1 MLKIREQPEKQEGR
15 VLSKPELLRLFRYK
29 AEQAAAQVH
38 HLPNVEAALSFAV
51 EICNQKETCRLLAAG
66 CEADLSPD
74 ARDLCDS
81 RPAKVIAAPDL
92 DQRHY
97 RFLQTQ
103 CEANGHTAVS
113 KRLRPYVG
121 GIDIGITWAQ
131 FGIAE
136 TGTLVIDSTDEDL
149 RLATMI
155 SEIHIA
161 LLPSESIVESA
172 TDIEEQLQVMMQ
184 AGGNYAAMITGPSRT
199 ADIERVLALGVHG
212 PLQLYVL
219 TIGND
224 HVRPQ

>member
-1 MLKIREQPEKQEGR
+1 

-38 HLPNVEAALSFAV
+38 HLPDVKAALRFAV
-51 EICNQKETCRLLAAG
+51 DICNQKEACRLLAAG
-66 CEADLSPD
+66 CEADLSPN

-81 RPAKVIAAPDL
+81 RPTKVVAAPDL
-92 DQRHY
+92 DNNHY

-113 KRLRPYVG
+113 KHLRPYVG

-155 SEIHIA
+155 SEIHMA
-161 LLPSESIVESA
+161 LLPVESIVESA
-172 TDIEEQLQVMMQ
+172 TDIEEPLRAMMQ
-184 AGGNYAAMITGPSRT
+184 ASGNYTAMITGPSRT

-219 TIGND
+219 MIGND

>member
-1 MLKIREQPEKQEGR
+1 M
-15 VLSKPELLRLFRYK
+15 LSKPELLRLFRYQ
-29 AEQAAAQVH
+29 AEQAAVQVH
-38 HLPNVEAALSFAV
+38 HLVNVEEALSFSV
-51 EICNQKETCRLLAAG
+51 EICNQKEACRLLAAG
-66 CEADLSPD
+66 GEADLSPN
-74 ARDLCDS
+74 ARNLRDS
-81 RPAKVIAAPDL
+81 RPTKVIAAPDL
-92 DQRHY
+92 DKNHY
-97 RFLQTQ
+97 RFLQAQ
-103 CEANGHTAVS
+103 CEAHGHRAVS
-113 KRLRPYVG
+113 QRLRPYVG

-172 TDIEEQLQVMMQ
+172 TEIEDQLQAMMQ
-184 AGGNYAAMITGPSRT
+184 TRGNYTAMITGPSRT

-219 TIGND
+219 TIGKD

>member
-1 MLKIREQPEKQEGR
+1 MSSNPEF
-15 VLSKPELLRLFRYK
+15 LRLFRTK

-51 EICNQKETCRLLAAG
+51 EICNRKENCRLLAAG
-66 CEADLSPD
+66 CEADLSSN
-74 ARDLCDS
+74 AGELCDS
-81 RPAKVIAAPDL
+81 RPTKIVAAPDL
-92 DQRHY
+92 DKHHY

-103 CEANGHTAVS
+103 CEANGHTVVS
-113 KRLRPYVG
+113 KQLRPYVG

-172 TDIEEQLQVMMQ
+172 ADIEEQLQAMMQ
-184 AGGNYAAMITGPSRT
+184 ASGNYAAMITGPSRT

-219 TIGND
+219 TIGKD
-224 HVRPQ
+224 DVRPQ

>member
-1 MLKIREQPEKQEGR
+1 M
-15 VLSKPELLRLFRYK
+15 LSKPELLRLFRYK

-38 HLPNVEAALSFAV
+38 HLANVEEALSFAV
-51 EICNQKETCRLLAAG
+51 EICNQKEACRLLAAG
-66 CEADLSPD
+66 CEADLSHH

-81 RPAKVIAAPDL
+81 RRTKVVAAPDL
-92 DQRHY
+92 DKNHY
-97 RFLQTQ
+97 RFLQDQ
-103 CEANGHTAVS
+103 CEANGHCAVS
-113 KRLRPYVG
+113 QQLRPYVG

-161 LLPSESIVESA
+161 LLPSESIVASA
-172 TDIEEQLQVMMQ
+172 TEIEDQLQAMMQ
-184 AGGNYAAMITGPSRT
+184 TSGNYTAMITGPSRT

-212 PLQLYVL
+212 PLQLYVF
-219 TIGND
+219 TIGKD

>member
-1 MLKIREQPEKQEGR
+1 M
-15 VLSKPELLRLFRYK
+15 LSKPELLRLFRYK

-38 HLPNVEAALSFAV
+38 HLSDVEEALSLVV
-51 EICNQKETCRLLAAG
+51 EICDRKEACRLLAAG
-66 CEADLSPD
+66 CEADLSPK

-81 RPAKVIAAPDL
+81 RQTKVIAAPDL
-92 DQRHY
+92 DENHY
-97 RFLQTQ
+97 RFLQTR

-113 KRLRPYVG
+113 RHLRHYVG
-121 GIDIGITWAQ
+121 GIDIGVTWAR

-155 SEIHIA
+155 SEIHVA
-161 LLPSESIVESA
+161 LLPSESIVESTA
-172 TDIEEQLQVMMQ
+172 DIEDRLQAMMQ
-184 AGGNYAAMITGPSRT
+184 TSGNYTAMITGPSRT

-219 TIGND
+219 TIGKD
-224 HVRPQ
+224 HVRQQ